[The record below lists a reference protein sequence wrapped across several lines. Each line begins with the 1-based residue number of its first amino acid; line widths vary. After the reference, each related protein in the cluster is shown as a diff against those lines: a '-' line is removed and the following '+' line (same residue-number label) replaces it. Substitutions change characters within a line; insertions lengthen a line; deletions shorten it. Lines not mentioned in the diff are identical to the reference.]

1 MTFME
6 QVFEKAKTAPR
17 KVVLQEGDDERII
30 EAGVKATQMGVA
42 QITMI
47 GTPKVIKEKAAAKS
61 LPLDKIDIVD
71 VTNLPSLNE
80 YSGELYNLRKAKGM
94 TEEQAAKQMKD
105 PLWYGAMM
113 VRKGLAD
120 SFVGGALYTTAEVA
134 KTAIYLVGMK
144 EGIKTLSS
152 FFVMILPDKNWGV
165 DGILFYADGG
175 VVIDPDPSQLAD
187 IAIMTAESFRL
198 LMGREPLVAML
209 SFSTKG
215 SAKHPRV
222 DKVVNA
228 MNIVKQRVPN
238 LVIDGEMQGDSALIP
253 AVGAK
258 KAPGSPVA
266 GKATVLIFPDLDAGN
281 IGYKL
286 TERLAKA
293 EALGPILQGM
303 SKPCSDLSRGCKASD
318 VLNVIAIN
326 VVRLQS
332 VK

>member
-1 MTFME
+1 MSFMDS
-6 QVFEKAKTAPR
+6 VLEKAKAAPR
-17 KVVLQEGDDERII
+17 NVVLQEGDDDRII
-30 EAGVKATQMGVA
+30 EAGVKATQMGIA
-42 QITMI
+42 RITLI
-47 GTPKVIKEKAAAKS
+47 GTPKTIHDKAAAKS
-61 LPLDKIDIVD
+61 FSLDKIDIVD
-71 VTNLPSLNE
+71 VTDLPKLDE
-80 YSGELYNLRKAKGM
+80 YSGELFNLRKAKGM

-113 VRKGLAD
+113 VRKGLVD

-134 KTAIYLVGMK
+134 KASIIVVGMK
-144 EGIKTLSS
+144 PGIKTLSS
-152 FFVMILPDKNWGV
+152 FFVMILPDKSFGV
-165 DGILFYADGG
+165 DGILFFADGG
-175 VVIDPDPSQLAD
+175 VVIDPDASQLAD
-187 IAIMTAESFRL
+187 IAIMTAESFRS

-215 SAKHPRV
+215 SAKHPRI

-228 MNIVKQRVPN
+228 MNLVKERVPG

-303 SKPCSDLSRGCKASD
+303 AKPCSDLSRGCKASD

-326 VVRLQS
+326 VVRLS
-332 VK
+332 AK

>member
-1 MTFME
+1 MTFMDA
-6 QVFEKAKTAPR
+6 VFEKAKSAPR

-47 GTPKVIKEKAAAKS
+47 GTPKIIKEKAAAKS
-61 LPLDKIDIVD
+61 LPLDKINIVD
-71 VTNLPSLNE
+71 VTNLPSLSE

-94 TEEQAAKQMKD
+94 TEEAAAKQMKD
-105 PLWYGAMM
+105 PLWYGAML

-152 FFVMILPDKNWGV
+152 FFVMILPDKNFGV
-165 DGILFYADGG
+165 EGILFYADGG
-175 VVIDPDPSQLAD
+175 VVIDPDPNQLAD

-238 LVIDGEMQGDSALIP
+238 LIIDGEMQGDSALIP
-253 AVGAK
+253 AVGTK

-303 SKPCSDLSRGCKASD
+303 AKPCSDLSRGCKASD

-326 VVRLQS
+326 VVRLMS
-332 VK
+332 AK

>member
-1 MTFME
+1 MSFMDS
-6 QVFEKAKTAPR
+6 VFEKAKAAPR
-17 KVVLQEGDDERII
+17 KVVLQEGDDDRII
-30 EAGVKATQMGVA
+30 EAGVKASQMGIA
-42 QITMI
+42 QVTLI

-61 LPLDKIDIVD
+61 FSLDRIEIIDI
-71 VTNLPSLNE
+71 TNLPKLDE
-80 YSGELYNLRKAKGM
+80 YAGEMLNLRKAKGM

-113 VRKGLAD
+113 VRKGVVD
-120 SFVGGALYTTAEVA
+120 SFTGGALYTTAEVA
-134 KTAIYLVGMK
+134 KASIQVVGMK

-175 VVIDPDPSQLAD
+175 VVIDPDPHQLAD
-187 IAIMTAESFRL
+187 IAIMTAESFRS

-215 SAKHPRV
+215 SAKHPRI

-238 LVIDGEMQGDSALIP
+238 LVIDGEMQGDAALIP
-253 AVGAK
+253 AVGGK

-266 GKATVLIFPDLDAGN
+266 GNATVLIFPDLDAGN

-303 SKPCSDLSRGCKASD
+303 AKPCSDLSRGCKASD

-326 VVRLQS
+326 VVRLS
-332 VK
+332 AK

>member
-6 QVFEKAKTAPR
+6 SVFEKAKTAPR
-17 KVVLQEGDDERII
+17 NVVLQEGDDERII
-30 EAGVKATQMGVA
+30 EAGVKATQMGIA
-42 QITMI
+42 RITMI

-61 LPLDKIDIVD
+61 LPLDKINIVD

-80 YSGELYNLRKAKGM
+80 YSGELYDLRKAKGM
-94 TEEQAAKQMKD
+94 TEDAAAKQMKD

-215 SAKHPRV
+215 SARHPRV

-228 MNIVKQRVPN
+228 MNIAKQRVPG

-303 SKPCSDLSRGCKASD
+303 AKPCSDLSRGCKASD

-326 VVRLQS
+326 VVRLMAA
-332 VK
+332 K

>member
-1 MTFME
+1 MTFMDA
-6 QVFEKAKTAPR
+6 VFEKAKTAPR

-42 QITMI
+42 QIIMI
-47 GTPKVIKEKAAAKS
+47 GTPKIIKEKAAAKS
-61 LPLDKIDIVD
+61 LPLDKINIID

-94 TEEQAAKQMKD
+94 TEEAATTQMKD

-134 KTAIYLVGMK
+134 KTSIIVVGMK

-152 FFVMILPDKNWGV
+152 FFVMILPDKTFGV
-165 DGILFYADGG
+165 DGILFFADGG
-175 VVIDPDPSQLAD
+175 VVIDPDPNQLAD

-222 DKVVNA
+222 DKVVSA
-228 MNIVKQRVPN
+228 MNIVKQRAPGI
-238 LVIDGEMQGDSALIP
+238 VIDGEMQGDSALIA
-253 AVGAK
+253 AVGSK

-266 GKATVLIFPDLDAGN
+266 GKATVLIFPDLDSGN

-303 SKPCSDLSRGCKASD
+303 AKPCSDLSRGCKASD

-332 VK
+332 AQ